1 MGKPIVAI
9 VGRPNVGKSTLFN
22 IFANSRIS
30 IVEDTPGVTRDRLYA
45 EGDWLDNQFMM
56 VDTGGIEIMNSD
68 AIAVSIRQQAEI
80 AIKEADVILFVCDA
94 RSGIVQE
101 DADVARIL
109 RKSGKPIVLAVNKAD
124 SPKQEL
130 NVYEFYNLG
139 LGEPFPISAANHLG
153 IGDLL
158 DAVVAKFPQNKAGVF
173 DNDEDQIKVA
183 LIGRPNVGK
192 SSIFNSL
199 VGQERSIVSD
209 VAGTTR
215 DAIDTPVVRNGQKY
229 LFIDTAGM
237 RRKGKIDE
245 PIEKYSIIRSLRAVD
260 RSDVVLMVIDA
271 VDGVTEQDKKIAGYA
286 HEAGKGIVIV
296 VNKWDA
302 YEKDEN
308 STLRYTETL
317 RKELIFMQY
326 APVVYVSAL
335 TKQRIHRLPEV
346 INYVAEQNAMRVAT
360 SVLNQVIADA
370 VAINPPPT
378 EKGQRLKILYAT
390 QVKIKPPTFVI
401 FVNEPEIM
409 HFSYQRYLENKLREA
424 FGFEGTP
431 LSMIIRGKKKTN
443 RGWINGCN
451 DVCIMVCRWFC
462 VWLSTFG
469 AVAG

>member
-45 EGDWLDNQFMM
+45 DTEWLDNEFMM
-56 VDTGGIEIMNSD
+56 VDTGGIEIMNND
-68 AIAVSIRQQAEI
+68 KIAVSIRQQAQI
-80 AIKEADVILFVCDA
+80 AIAEADVILFVCDA
-94 RSGIVQE
+94 RAGITHE
-101 DADVARIL
+101 DAEVARLL
-109 RKSGKPIVLAVNKAD
+109 RQSKKPIVLAVNKAD
-124 SPKQEL
+124 SPKQEMEIF
-130 NVYEFYNLG
+130 EFYNLG
-139 LGEPFPISAANHLG
+139 IGEPIPVSAANHLG
-153 IGDLL
+153 LGDLL
-158 DAVVAKFPQNKAGVF
+158 DAVVEKFPETSAYGE
-173 DNDEDQIKVA
+173 DGDEDEIKVA

-192 SSIFNSL
+192 SSIFNTL
-199 VGQERSIVSD
+199 VGEERSIVSD

-215 DAIDTPVVRNGQKY
+215 DAIDTPVVRDGQKF

-237 RRKGKIDE
+237 RRKARIDE

-271 VDGVTEQDKKIAGYA
+271 IDGVTEQDKKIVGYA
-286 HEAGKGIVIV
+286 HEAGKGIVLV
-296 VNKWDA
+296 VNKWDL
-302 YEKDEN
+302 YDKDN
-308 STLRYTETL
+308 TSTLRYTENL
-317 RKELIFMQY
+317 RRELVFMQY
-326 APVVYVSAL
+326 APVVFVSAM

-346 INYVAEQNAMRVAT
+346 IHYVAEQNAMRIST
-360 SVLNQVIADA
+360 SVLNQVVEDA
-370 VAINPPPT
+370 IAINPPPT

-431 LSMIIRGKKKTN
+431 LQMIIRGKN
-443 RGWINGCN
+443 EEE
-451 DVCIMVCRWFC
+451 
-462 VWLSTFG
+462 
-469 AVAG
+469 

>member
-45 EGDWLDNQFMM
+45 DTEWLDNEFMM
-56 VDTGGIEIMNSD
+56 VDTGGIEIMNTD
-68 AIAVSIRQQAEI
+68 KIAVSIRQQAQI
-80 AIKEADVILFVCDA
+80 AIAEADVILFVCDA
-94 RSGIVQE
+94 RAGITHE
-101 DADVARIL
+101 DAEVAKML
-109 RKSGKPIVLAVNKAD
+109 RQSKKPIVLAINKAD
-124 SPKQEL
+124 SPKQEMEIL
-130 NVYEFYNLG
+130 EFYNLG
-139 LGEPFPISAANHLG
+139 IGEPIPVSAANHLG
-153 IGDLL
+153 LGDLL
-158 DAVVAKFPQNKAGVF
+158 DAVVEKFPETSAYGEDGNE
-173 DNDEDQIKVA
+173 DEIKVA

-192 SSIFNSL
+192 SSIFNTL
-199 VGQERSIVSD
+199 VGEERSIVSD

-215 DAIDTPVVRNGQKY
+215 DAIDTPVIREGQKF

-237 RRKGKIDE
+237 RRKARIDE

-271 VDGVTEQDKKIAGYA
+271 IDGVTEQDKKIAGYA
-286 HEAGKGIVIV
+286 HEAGKGIVLV
-296 VNKWDA
+296 VNKWDL
-302 YEKDEN
+302 YDKDN
-308 STLRYTETL
+308 TSTLRYTENL
-317 RKELIFMQY
+317 RRELVFMQY
-326 APVVYVSAL
+326 APVVFVSAM

-346 INYVAEQNAMRVAT
+346 IHYVAEQNAMRIST
-360 SVLNQVIADA
+360 SVLNQVVEDA
-370 VAINPPPT
+370 IAINPPPT

-431 LSMIIRGKKKTN
+431 LQMIIRGKN
-443 RGWINGCN
+443 EEE
-451 DVCIMVCRWFC
+451 
-462 VWLSTFG
+462 
-469 AVAG
+469 

>member
-45 EGDWLDNQFMM
+45 DTEWLDNEFMM
-56 VDTGGIEIMNSD
+56 VDTGGIEIMNTD
-68 AIAVSIRQQAEI
+68 KIAVSIRQQAQI
-80 AIKEADVILFVCDA
+80 AIAEADVILFVCDA
-94 RSGIVQE
+94 RAGTTHE
-101 DADVARIL
+101 DAEVAKML
-109 RKSGKPIVLAVNKAD
+109 RQSKKPIVLAINKAD
-124 SPKQEL
+124 SPKQEMEIF
-130 NVYEFYNLG
+130 EFYNLG
-139 LGEPFPISAANHLG
+139 IGEPIPVSAANHLG
-153 IGDLL
+153 LGDLL
-158 DAVVAKFPQNKAGVF
+158 DAVVEKFPETSAYGEDGNE
-173 DNDEDQIKVA
+173 DEIKVA

-192 SSIFNSL
+192 SSIFNTL
-199 VGQERSIVSD
+199 VGEERSIVSD

-215 DAIDTPVVRNGQKY
+215 DAIDTPVIREGQKF

-237 RRKGKIDE
+237 RRKARIDE

-271 VDGVTEQDKKIAGYA
+271 IDGVTEQDKKIAGYA
-286 HEAGKGIVIV
+286 HEAGKGIVLV
-296 VNKWDA
+296 VNKWDL
-302 YEKDEN
+302 YDKDN
-308 STLRYTETL
+308 TSTLRYTENL
-317 RKELIFMQY
+317 RRELVFMQY
-326 APVVYVSAL
+326 APVVFVSAM

-346 INYVAEQNAMRVAT
+346 IHYVAEQNAMRIST
-360 SVLNQVIADA
+360 SVLNQVVEDA
-370 VAINPPPT
+370 IAINPPPT

-431 LSMIIRGKKKTN
+431 LQMIIRGKN
-443 RGWINGCN
+443 EEE
-451 DVCIMVCRWFC
+451 
-462 VWLSTFG
+462 
-469 AVAG
+469 

>member
-45 EGDWLDNQFMM
+45 DTEWLDNEFMM
-56 VDTGGIEIMNSD
+56 VDTGGIEIMNTD
-68 AIAVSIRQQAEI
+68 KIAVSIRQQAQI
-80 AIKEADVILFVCDA
+80 AIAEADVILFVCDA
-94 RSGIVQE
+94 RAGITHE
-101 DADVARIL
+101 DAEVAKML
-109 RKSGKPIVLAVNKAD
+109 RRSKKPIVLAINKAD
-124 SPKQEL
+124 SPKQEMEIF
-130 NVYEFYNLG
+130 EFYNLG
-139 LGEPFPISAANHLG
+139 IGEPIPVSAANHLG
-153 IGDLL
+153 LGDLL
-158 DAVVAKFPQNKAGVF
+158 DAVVEKFPETSAYGEDGNE
-173 DNDEDQIKVA
+173 DEIKVA

-192 SSIFNSL
+192 SSIFNTL
-199 VGQERSIVSD
+199 VGEERSIVSD

-215 DAIDTPVVRNGQKY
+215 DAIDTPVIREGQKF

-237 RRKGKIDE
+237 RRKARIDE

-271 VDGVTEQDKKIAGYA
+271 IDGVTEQDKKIAGYA
-286 HEAGKGIVIV
+286 HEAGKGIVLV
-296 VNKWDA
+296 VNKWDL
-302 YEKDEN
+302 YDKDN
-308 STLRYTETL
+308 TSTLRYTENL
-317 RKELIFMQY
+317 RRELVFMQY
-326 APVVYVSAL
+326 APVVFVSAM

-346 INYVAEQNAMRVAT
+346 IHYVAEQNAMRIST
-360 SVLNQVIADA
+360 SVLNQVVEDA
-370 VAINPPPT
+370 IAINPPPT

-431 LSMIIRGKKKTN
+431 LQMIIRGKN
-443 RGWINGCN
+443 EEE
-451 DVCIMVCRWFC
+451 
-462 VWLSTFG
+462 
-469 AVAG
+469 

>member
-199 VGQERSIVSD
+199 VAQERSIVSD

-431 LSMIIRGKKKTN
+431 LSMIIRGKKE
-443 RGWINGCN
+443 
-451 DVCIMVCRWFC
+451 DE
-462 VWLSTFG
+462 
-469 AVAG
+469 

>member
-56 VDTGGIEIMNSD
+56 VDTGGIEIMNND

-431 LSMIIRGKKKTN
+431 LSMIIRGKKE
-443 RGWINGCN
+443 
-451 DVCIMVCRWFC
+451 DE
-462 VWLSTFG
+462 
-469 AVAG
+469 